1 MSNNLGKMHDAF
13 MRHNNALGE
22 PRSGGIK
29 TMLNEKS
36 MVPAPSQVAG
46 KPQTPLQHQSVV
58 KAAKASAANRSQIGS
73 AIPEGVA
80 KPKAKPGFAPNPFGE
95 KKDF

>member
-1 MSNNLGKMHDAF
+1 MSNNLGKLHDAF

-22 PRSGGIK
+22 TRSGGIK

-36 MVPAPSQVAG
+36 MIPG
-46 KPQTPLQHQSVV
+46 KPQTPAQHQSVV
-58 KAAKASAANRSQIGS
+58 KAAKASASSRQQLGTD
-73 AIPEGVA
+73 IPEGIA

>member
-1 MSNNLGKMHDAF
+1 MNNLKAMHDAF
-13 MRHNNALGE
+13 ARHNASLGE
-22 PRSGGIK
+22 TRSGGIK

-36 MVPAPSQVAG
+36 MTPG
-46 KPQTPLQHQSVV
+46 KPQTPAQHQSVV

-73 AIPEGVA
+73 AIPEGIA